1 MFSSQL
7 EKIIDL
13 AKRTG
18 DKMIVM
24 PEFGE
29 PFAIVPIEKYEAM
42 VSDQTDYAGMTE
54 EEILNRVNREISLW
68 KQAQREIGLGTDMD
82 FFSPRDLGEDL
93 MPRLP
98 FGKDEEPAWLKEE
111 DEEDIFGKKTFDPL
125 ADDDDEDEDPS
136 TGEAG
141 WTPPKWPED
150 FMDDD
155 DDDLKK
161 EDFKVEEIKEPAISA
176 GKEKN
181 KDNWKVDESVFPADD
196 EPLDDEWLNE
206 TTVGDINY
214 EAEKPA
220 EANKD
225 INKDLPIIEADAERG
240 EDEPLKK
247 SEDEFLVEPIE

>member
-1 MFSSQL
+1 MFSPQL

-18 DKMIVM
+18 DKMIVV

-29 PFAIVPIEKYEAM
+29 PFAIVPLDQYEKIVA
-42 VSDQTDYAGMTE
+42 DKIDYAGMTE

-98 FGKDEEPAWLKEE
+98 FEKEEPSWLKENE
-111 DEEDIFGKKTFDPL
+111 DEDIFGKKTFDPL
-125 ADDDDEDEDPS
+125 ADDDNDDDETSPF
-136 TGEAG
+136 GEAS
-141 WTPPKWPED
+141 WTAPKWPED
-150 FMDDD
+150 FLDESV
-155 DDDLKK
+155 KP
-161 EDFKVEEIKEPAISA
+161 EDFKVEEIKEPK
-176 GKEKN
+176 KEDDWKN
-181 KDNWKVDESVFPADD
+181 DTSVFPEED

-206 TTVGDINY
+206 ETAGDVNY

-220 EANKD
+220 EANAD
-225 INKDLPIIEADAERG
+225 INKDLPVIEADSENT
-240 EDEPLKK
+240 ENEPEKK
-247 SEDEFLVEPIE
+247 NNDEFLVEPIE

>member
-1 MFSSQL
+1 MFSPQL

-18 DKMIVM
+18 DKMIVV

-29 PFAIVPIEKYEAM
+29 PFAIVPLEKYEEM

-82 FFSPRDLGEDL
+82 FFSPRDLGEDF

-98 FGKDEEPAWLKEE
+98 FDNNTDFNHDFNHDRDLFGDR
-111 DEEDIFGKKTFDPL
+111 EEDIFGKKTFDPL
-125 ADDDDEDEDPS
+125 ADDDDDDENPPF
-136 TGEAG
+136 GEAS

-150 FMDDD
+150 FMDK
-155 DDDLKK
+155 DLKM
-161 EDFKVEEIKEPAISA
+161 DEEKDLPDVF
-176 GKEKN
+176 KEKTITA
-181 KDNWKVDESVFPADD
+181 DESVFPVDD

-206 TTVGDINY
+206 TTVGDVNY

-220 EANKD
+220 EV
-225 INKDLPIIEADAERG
+225 NKDLPIIEADAENG
-240 EDEPLKK
+240 EVKDEKK
-247 SEDEFLVEPIE
+247 DVDEFLVEPIE